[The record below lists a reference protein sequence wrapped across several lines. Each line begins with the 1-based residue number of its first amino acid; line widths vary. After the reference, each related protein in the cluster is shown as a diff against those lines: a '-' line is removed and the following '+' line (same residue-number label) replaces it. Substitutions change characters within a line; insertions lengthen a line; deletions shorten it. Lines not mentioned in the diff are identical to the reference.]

1 MYMSQRAP
9 IRFPILLPAWADMG
23 CRRSTSPVNSRLN
36 LAIKCHSNIET
47 LLHLVHPI
55 LRPVLNACGDFV
67 RDCYLRNVSAEEAVR
82 RVGACDVTVGAIGVA
97 LTLFTRGIALR
108 DEQGV
113 PDEERDT
120 HTAENAL
127 IAKILSGHAEHFMA
141 LVRPHQRTVYAT
153 ALSLLGNK
161 DDAEDVVQN
170 ALLNAFSHLNQ
181 FRRESAFGTWLI
193 QITINEVRM
202 RWRKDRRA
210 EMISLGHASDGD
222 ANYIPRDFQD
232 WREIPSEALERAEV
246 RETLLKALA
255 SIAQHYR
262 EAFVLRDIQELSI
275 TETASVLGISRGAVK
290 TRLRRA
296 RLMLR
301 DILAPGLGQD
311 GRLGWSVREVTKP
324 WG

>member
-1 MYMSQRAP
+1 V
-9 IRFPILLPAWADMG
+9 PAATAQAAVSLW
-23 CRRSTSPVNSRLN
+23 
-36 LAIKCHSNIET
+36 
-47 LLHLVHPI
+47 
-55 LRPVLNACGDFV
+55 
-67 RDCYLRNVSAEEAVR
+67 NVSAGEV
-82 RVGACDVTVGAIGVA
+82 VKKLGTCDIMVGAIGVA
-97 LTLFTRGIALR
+97 LTLFTRGTALQNG
-108 DEQGV
+108 EGA
-113 PDEERDT
+113 PDQEDAARATED
-120 HTAENAL
+120 AL
-127 IAKILSGHAEHFMA
+127 IGKILSGHTELFME
-141 LVRPHQRTVYAT
+141 LVRPYQRTVYAT
-153 ALSLLGNK
+153 ALSLLANK

-170 ALLNAFSHLNQ
+170 ALLKGFSRLSQ

-202 RWRKDRRA
+202 KWRRDRRV
-210 EMISLGHASDGD
+210 EMISLGHTSDDD
-222 ANYIPRDFQD
+222 ANYVPRDFQD

-262 EAFVLRDIQELSI
+262 EAFVLRDIQELTI

-311 GRLGWSVREVTKP
+311 GRLGWCVREVTKP
-324 WG
+324 WE